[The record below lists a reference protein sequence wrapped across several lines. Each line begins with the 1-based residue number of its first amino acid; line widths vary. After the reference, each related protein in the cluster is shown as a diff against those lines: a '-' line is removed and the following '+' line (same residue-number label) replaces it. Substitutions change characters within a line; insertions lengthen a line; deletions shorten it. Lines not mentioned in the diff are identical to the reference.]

1 MTQPTKI
8 ATCAYCGTR
17 TAFVLAAQN
26 ARQEL
31 TCSACGAPLDALEVV
46 NLPTPSTP
54 KPPPQNSAPHPSSD
68 AAHPWTETRGG
79 IWPGLGD
86 RKHRADDDD
95 HDDDGDGD
103 GDDDDEHKRRS
114 RKGKKAKKTK
124 KKKRSKTLAQRFFDE
139 AADAIEDF
147 FD

>member
-54 KPPPQNSAPHPSSD
+54 KPPPQNSAPQPSSG
-68 AAHPWTETRGG
+68 AAHPWIETRGG
-79 IWPGLGD
+79 IWSGLGD
-86 RKHRADDDD
+86 RKHRADN
-95 HDDDGDGD
+95 
-103 GDDDDEHKRRS
+103 DDDDDDDDAEHKRRS

-124 KKKRSKTLAQRFFDE
+124 KKKRSKTLAQRFIDE